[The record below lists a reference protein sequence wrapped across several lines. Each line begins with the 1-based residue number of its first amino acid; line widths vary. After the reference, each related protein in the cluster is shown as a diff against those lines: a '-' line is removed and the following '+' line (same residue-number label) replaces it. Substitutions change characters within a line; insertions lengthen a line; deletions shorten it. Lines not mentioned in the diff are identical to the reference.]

1 LSNIPDD
8 LKYASTHEWISVN
21 EDGLVT
27 VGISDHAQEALGDI
41 VFVELPEA
49 GASVNSKE
57 EVAVVES
64 VKAASDIY
72 SPLTGEVVEI
82 NESLLDSPETVNA
95 SPYELGWFFKI
106 RMKNEAELDD
116 LMNSESYSEYCDNE

>member
-1 LSNIPDD
+1 MSNIPDD
-8 LKYASTHEWISVN
+8 LKYASTHEWIGVS
-21 EDGLVT
+21 EEGLVT

-41 VFVELPEA
+41 VFVELPEV
-49 GASVNSKE
+49 GVSVNAKE

-72 SPLTGEVVEI
+72 SPLTGEVVEV

-106 RMKNEAELDD
+106 RMENERELDD
-116 LMNSESYSEYCDNE
+116 LMNSETYFEHCDSE

>member
-1 LSNIPDD
+1 MSNIPDD

-106 RMKNEAELDD
+106 RMENEAELDD
-116 LMNSESYSEYCDNE
+116 LMNSESYSVYCDNE

>member
-1 LSNIPDD
+1 MSNIPDD

-106 RMKNEAELDD
+106 SMKNEAELDD

>member
-1 LSNIPDD
+1 MSNIPDD

-21 EDGLVT
+21 EEGLVT

>member
-1 LSNIPDD
+1 MSKIPDD

-21 EDGLVT
+21 EEGLVT

-41 VFVELPEA
+41 VFVELPEV

-106 RMKNEAELDD
+106 RMENEAELDD
-116 LMNSESYSEYCDNE
+116 LMNSESYFEYCDNE

>member
-1 LSNIPDD
+1 MSNIPDD

-21 EDGLVT
+21 EEGLVT

-64 VKAASDIY
+64 VKAASDVYAPI
-72 SPLTGEVVEI
+72 SGEVIAI
-82 NESLLDSPETVNA
+82 NEDLEDSPELVNTDPYGDGWMFKVKADDAGEVESLLTADG
-95 SPYELGWFFKI
+95 Y
-106 RMKNEAELDD
+106 AESIED
-116 LMNSESYSEYCDNE
+116 E

>member
-1 LSNIPDD
+1 MSNIPDD

-21 EDGLVT
+21 EEGLVT

-116 LMNSESYSEYCDNE
+116 LMNSETYSEYCENE

>member
-1 LSNIPDD
+1 MSNIPDD

-21 EDGLVT
+21 EDELVT

-106 RMKNEAELDD
+106 RMENEAELDD

>member
-1 LSNIPDD
+1 MSNIPDD

-27 VGISDHAQEALGDI
+27 VGISDHAQGALGDI

-106 RMKNEAELDD
+106 RMENEAELDD

>member
-27 VGISDHAQEALGDI
+27 VGISDHAQGALGDI

-106 RMKNEAELDD
+106 RMENEAELDD
-116 LMNSESYSEYCDNE
+116 LMNSETYSEYCDNE

>member
-1 LSNIPDD
+1 MSNIPDD

-21 EDGLVT
+21 EEGLVT

-82 NESLLDSPETVNA
+82 NESLLDSPEMVNA

-106 RMKNEAELDD
+106 KMENEAELDD
-116 LMNSESYSEYCDNE
+116 LMNSETYSEYCESE